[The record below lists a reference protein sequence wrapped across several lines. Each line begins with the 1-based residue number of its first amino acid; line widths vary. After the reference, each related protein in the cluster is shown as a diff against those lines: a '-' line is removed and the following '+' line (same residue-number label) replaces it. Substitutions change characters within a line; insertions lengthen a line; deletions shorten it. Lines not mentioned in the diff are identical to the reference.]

1 MPLDREKARTA
12 LLDIGVFDDD
22 WNVGQ
27 PTVTEVL
34 DAIEPCVGPRVAE
47 VDVRLVGDAEA
58 RLARVRAL
66 CDEMADSM
74 DPEVWPYA
82 TRLRAILD
90 TP

>member
-1 MPLDREKARTA
+1 MPLDREKARQA

-47 VDVRLVGDAEA
+47 VDVRLVGEAEA
-58 RLARVRAL
+58 RLARIRAQT
-66 CDEMADSM
+66 EKVADTKF
-74 DPEVWPYA
+74 PYI
-82 TRLRAILD
+82 TVDWLRTILD
-90 TP
+90 TPS